1 MIRRQI
7 IEHSIYSVES
17 GRLHNASQ
25 LIGAHL
31 NERDAVIY
39 PQLEGA
45 EPTELPCQWGP
56 PLGAANELGAAF
68 FFPTNN
74 AAAFDIKGSG
84 SSFYRL
90 K

>member
-39 PQLEGA
+39 PQLEG
-45 EPTELPCQWGP
+45 G
-56 PLGAANELGAAF
+56 GADGIALSMGATA
-68 FFPTNN
+68 
-74 AAAFDIKGSG
+74 
-84 SSFYRL
+84 RCR
-90 K
+90 